1 MTVLLIVLTA
11 PPAWGRTGLGVYQ
24 APYAYS
30 YECARG
36 LMAPTFVICRA
47 MPGSALIKAPRL
59 RLGITTGRVCTPP
72 AAGDKPVRRGGK
84 QNSGETIYFDLD
96 SAKLTPAAR
105 RVLDSIDRGAAVS
118 VFGYTCPLGT
128 AAHNR
133 RLAEERAKAASD
145 HLRSRGVN
153 VIQAEGKEG
162 CYIDCNLEKNRRAV
176 VVRIE
181 KNNRKTNK

>member
-11 PPAWGRTGLGVYQ
+11 APAWGRMRLGIYQ
-24 APYAYS
+24 APYAHS

-36 LMAPTFVICRA
+36 LIAPAFVICRA
-47 MPGSALIKAPRL
+47 MQGSALIKAPRL
-59 RLGITTGRVCTPP
+59 RLGITTGRVSAPP
-72 AAGDKPVRRGGK
+72 ATGEKPVKRGD
-84 QNSGETIYFDLD
+84 SETIYFELD
-96 SAKLTPAAR
+96 SAKLTPRAR
-105 RVLDSIDRGAAVS
+105 CVLDSIERGAAVS
-118 VFGYTCPLGT
+118 VFGYTCPLGA

-145 HLRSRGVN
+145 YLRSRGVN
-153 VIQAEGKEG
+153 VIQTRGKEG
-162 CYIDCNLEKNRRAV
+162 CYTDCNLEKNRRAV